1 MPHALERSIFVQ
13 IALEIHSLKHVMQT
27 KQRINKGIRV
37 RTADMACHFVNVLH
51 RAKAWRKIAIQ
62 KRVQAA
68 LSITMER

>member
-1 MPHALERSIFVQ
+1 
-13 IALEIHSLKHVMQT
+13 MQT